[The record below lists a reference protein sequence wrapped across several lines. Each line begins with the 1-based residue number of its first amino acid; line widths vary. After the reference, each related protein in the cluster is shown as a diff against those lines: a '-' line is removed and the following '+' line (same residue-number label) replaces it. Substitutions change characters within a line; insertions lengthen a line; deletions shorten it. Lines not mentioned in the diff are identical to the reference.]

1 MFDPITYFKT
11 LCLSNKVTKDKYLFT
26 QISGISE
33 LEGIIANRKR
43 HNYFVAVD
51 NAEDGSTIQG
61 QGRGFFERRPTT
73 VFLCGFAGNDQQ
85 RKNSMLEELRGIY
98 RDFVSKLIKDK
109 SENPLLLINTERI
122 PFYEIPSSFADG
134 IIGIYFIVTVDNQIN
149 LVYDASKW
157 E

>member
-1 MFDPITYFKT
+1 MFDPVSYFQALT
-11 LCLSNKVTKDKYLFT
+11 LSHTTTKDKYFFT
-26 QISGISE
+26 QITGISE

-51 NAEDGSTIQG
+51 NTEDGSTIQG

-73 VFLCGFAGNDQQ
+73 VFICGFAGDDPDRRNLL
-85 RKNSMLEELRGIY
+85 LEELRGIY
-98 RDFVSKLIKDK
+98 RDFVTKLIKDK
-109 SENPLLLINTERI
+109 SSNPLMLINTERI
-122 PFYEIPSSFADG
+122 PFFEIPSSFADG

-149 LVYDASKW
+149 LVYDANKW